1 MHGPARLFLSVRL
14 PALMAFLLLHGASAT
29 ASDATARISAVQFR
43 EDIAF
48 VRAMI
53 ARMHPDPAFSTDPP
67 AMHRALDR
75 LAQEAPPMQ
84 TRDEA
89 WRRLATLNPLLAD
102 GHFMIGFPDWRGKTA
117 AWLAG
122 GGSLFPVEVCLDP
135 AGRLTV
141 DAASET
147 AAAARIVSV
156 NGVDAEVLV
165 SALSSRVHGDTPTFR
180 AALLGQRWW
189 LFYWKTYGAPPN
201 YELVLE
207 EKGVRRT
214 VSMPGRRI
222 LPRILQDAGRAPYAL
237 AFHDDGSAVL
247 TVDSFSLADPAPF
260 LAFTRDAFARI
271 RAQGVSKLVIDI
283 SANGGGDDALWL
295 DGLMPYLA
303 TRPYRTG
310 STFRGLARA
319 PVGVPAQ
326 PMRGE
331 IGTWRQPQPDN
342 PNRFDGDVEV
352 RIGPGTYSS
361 AILFA
366 NVMRDFGFATLVGA
380 GGAARQAQS
389 GGVRD
394 ARLPHTG
401 LAISLPRFILD
412 PPAGPA
418 PGALLEPGKAATDL

>member
-1 MHGPARLFLSVRL
+1 MHGPSRLFLCSRFA
-14 PALMAFLLLHGASAT
+14 ALMAFFLFHGTVANAGDVAVGVT
-29 ASDATARISAVQFR
+29 AAEFR

-48 VRAMI
+48 VRGMI

-75 LAQEAPPMQ
+75 LAQEAPPTL

-102 GHFMIGFPDWRGKTA
+102 GHFMIAYPDWREETA
-117 AWLAG
+117 AWLAE
-122 GGSLFPVEVCLDP
+122 GGSLFPVEVRFDP
-135 AGRLTV
+135 EGRPMV
-141 DAASET
+141 DADTRPAP
-147 AAAARIVSV
+147 AARIVSV
-156 NGVDAEVLV
+156 NGVDAQVLV
-165 SALSSRVHGDTPTFR
+165 TALSSRVHGDTPRFR

-189 LFYWKTYGAPPN
+189 LFYWKTYGAPAH

-207 EKGVRRT
+207 QEGVRRT
-214 VSMPGRRI
+214 VSMPGRRS
-222 LPRILQDAGRAPYAL
+222 LPRILQDAGRAPYGL
-237 AFHDDGSAVL
+237 AFRANGSAVM

-283 SANGGGDDALWL
+283 SANGGGNDALWL

-319 PVGVPAQ
+319 PVGMPAR
-326 PMRGE
+326 PMVGE

-342 PNRFDGDVEV
+342 PLRFEGDVEV

-361 AILFA
+361 AVLFA
-366 NVMRDFGFATLVGA
+366 NVMRDFGFAKLVGA

-389 GGVRD
+389 GGVRE

-418 PGALLEPGKAATDL
+418 PGALLEPGEPATDL